1 MAQATKA
8 SVPKENALGSAV
20 QPLFAAL
27 ITQTTTS
34 AVQLGLFQRLVKA
47 PATARALARAAG
59 AKERGVTM
67 LLDALVATGQL
78 ERTGGLYRLPAA
90 TRSVL
95 EVPGV
100 DPETYF
106 ADWLEHATA
115 LVASWS
121 KLAEVILTGEP
132 VRNIAEP
139 AAAQHFFVSLV
150 RMLFPSNYLTARALF
165 GKTKGRF
172 GHGEVDILD
181 VACGA
186 APWSIAFAVGN
197 RAARVTAV
205 DYPPVLEV
213 ARDFARVYGVEERF
227 SFLPGDIGD
236 VDFGRDEFDLTL
248 LGHIC
253 HSEGERRTRRLFR
266 KVYRALKPGGTMAVA
281 DFVADDQRRGKDG
294 GTFGVLFALNMLV
307 HTPEGATFT
316 YPQYRAWA
324 KEAGFRRSE
333 LVAVPAL
340 SPMMLFHK

>member
-1 MAQATKA
+1 MAQAAKA

-27 ITQTTTS
+27 ITQTTAS
-34 AVQLGLFQRLVKA
+34 AVQLGLFQRLVKG
-47 PATARALARAAG
+47 PATARALARTAG

-78 ERTGGLYRLPAA
+78 ERTDSLYRLPAA
-90 TRSVL
+90 MQSVL

-121 KLAEVILTGEP
+121 KLADVIRTGEP
-132 VRNIAEP
+132 VNNIVEP
-139 AAAQHFFVSLV
+139 SAAQQFFVSLV
-150 RMLFPSNYLTARALF
+150 RMLFPGNYLTARALF
-165 GKTKGRF
+165 EKTKGRF
-172 GHGEVDILD
+172 GRGEVDILD

-186 APWSIAFAVGN
+186 APWSMAFAVGN

-205 DYPPVLEV
+205 DFPPVLDV
-213 ARDFARVYGVEERF
+213 AMEFARIYGVEERF
-227 SFLPGDIGD
+227 SFLPGDIGE
-236 VDFGRDEFDLTL
+236 VDLGKGEFDLAL

-266 KVYRALKPGGTMAVA
+266 KTYRALKPGGTMAIA

-294 GTFGVLFALNMLV
+294 GGFAILFALNMLV

-324 KEAGFRRSE
+324 KEAGYRRSE
-333 LVAVPAL
+333 LVAVPAP
-340 SPMMLFHK
+340 SPMMLFYK